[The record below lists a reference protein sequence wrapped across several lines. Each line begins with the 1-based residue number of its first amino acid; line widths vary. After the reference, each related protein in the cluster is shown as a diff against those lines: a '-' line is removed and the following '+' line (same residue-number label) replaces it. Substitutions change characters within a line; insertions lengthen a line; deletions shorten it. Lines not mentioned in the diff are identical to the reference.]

1 MKTKKHF
8 FLVKSNNNY
17 FATTLTRPGSW
28 TITFFYF
35 TTTFTTMWIWQKNVC
50 ISPLRE
56 LRCNN
61 EKKFYF
67 SVWLL
72 LSLHHDQERNI
83 YFHFVATL
91 TTAKIKFGHY
101 ICYTVITEKIHFIF
115 IAPLPWLRCDH
126 EKKMFLFFISLRHS
140 LGKYLLTSTY
150 CTHTSLTCRES
161 LLPGKACYAKLS
173 FSGISGESYMLTT
186 QKNIL

>member
-1 MKTKKHF
+1 MKILFFSFTTHYVHYRIVITKSLFSFRYYFHYAVMKTKKHF

-61 EKKFYF
+61 EKKFSF

-115 IAPLPWLRCDH
+115 FAPLPRLRCDH
-126 EKKMFLFFISLRHS
+126 EKKKCSYFSFL
-140 LGKYLLTSTY
+140 
-150 CTHTSLTCRES
+150 
-161 LLPGKACYAKLS
+161 
-173 FSGISGESYMLTT
+173 
-186 QKNIL
+186 